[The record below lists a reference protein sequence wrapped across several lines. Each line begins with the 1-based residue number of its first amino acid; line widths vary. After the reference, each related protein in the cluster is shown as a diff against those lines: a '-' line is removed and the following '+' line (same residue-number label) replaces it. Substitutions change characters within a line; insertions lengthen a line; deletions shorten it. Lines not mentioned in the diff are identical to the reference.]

1 LLPGTPEEREGLIM
15 LARLLEFSVRQ
26 RTMVFFATFVLAG
39 IGIWSA
45 FRLSIDAVPDITNI
59 QVQINTQVPAL
70 APEEIER
77 LVTFPIETE
86 MGGIAGITELRSLSR
101 FGLSQVTLIFKD
113 GTDIYRARQLVSER
127 LQNAM
132 EELPSG
138 LTPKLAPISTGLGE
152 IFYYVVEYEANT
164 RAPLTPALS
173 PSDGERVAA
182 RPGEGNS
189 GSALMPKAREAQ
201 LMELKQI
208 HDFLIKPRLRAT
220 PGLAEVNAQGGFDKQ
235 FVVQPDPQKLR
246 SVGLTFSEV
255 AEVIAEN
262 LENAGGSVIQV
273 GGETV
278 AVRAAGRVQS
288 LEEIANLPLKF
299 GSGVAPILVRDVA
312 DVAIGKAVRTGAAT
326 YNGEEV
332 VLGAALML
340 SGENSRIVARAVG
353 ERLKEIQTKLPPGV
367 IIKPVYDRTLL
378 VDSTIWTVE
387 KNLFEGAVLVVVIL
401 FLLLGNWRGAVI
413 VMLAIP
419 LSLLFAMTGMVQGK
433 VSGNLMSLGAIDFG
447 LIVDGSVVMVENII
461 RHLRNRQ
468 RALGRRLTLT
478 ERTAEVLASA
488 KEVVN
493 PMFFG
498 VLIITVV
505 YVPILTLTG
514 IEGKMFRPMAIT
526 IIFALVGSLVIALTL
541 MPALC
546 VAWLGREGKA
556 PAKGE
561 SAEEAWHNE
570 EDDTWLVRAAKVVYR
585 PMLAFA
591 LRLRWVVVAIAVGLL
606 VLAVLTY
613 QRLGAEFVP
622 QLDEGSFATH
632 FIRVTS
638 ISIDESVAMQKRGEK
653 VLLEKFPEV
662 LYTFARLGTAEIA
675 TDPMGM
681 NVADTYMMLKPR
693 KDWRKV
699 NGRTIT
705 KDELANLMTIELGK
719 HVPGEAHLFSQPIE
733 MRFNE
738 ILEGTRA
745 DLAVK
750 IVGDDFAVMQEL
762 GAKAKAILEKV
773 PGAADVQFDALG
785 KTPLLEIIP
794 RRDVMGRHN
803 LHAAEINAVVQH
815 ALAGEELG
823 TIIEGSRRSPVT
835 VRLAEHERNRV
846 DELKRLP
853 VRVGEGGLLPLGS
866 VAELR
871 MGETVAAITREYGQR
886 RAAVLVNLRGR
897 DIESF
902 VREAQEKII
911 AGLELPPGY
920 AVEFGGQF
928 KNLIEAKQRLMVV
941 VPVALMLILILIWF
955 TFRSV
960 RQTLLISLCVPLAAT
975 GGVFALWLRDL
986 PFSISAAVGFI
997 ALSGIAVLNG
1007 LMIVTFF
1014 NQLRERGADLRTA
1027 VWDGSLLRLRPKL
1040 MTALVASL
1048 GFVPMAISSGAG
1060 AEVQRPLATVVI
1072 GGIVSS
1078 TFLTL
1083 VLLPTLYEWV
1093 EAKRSS
1099 RREEA
1104 LTETTTAATTKE

>member
-1 LLPGTPEEREGLIM
+1 M
-15 LARLLEFSVRQ
+15 LNRLLELSVRQ
-26 RTMVFFATFVLAG
+26 RSLIFFATFILAG
-39 IGIWSA
+39 VGVWSA
-45 FRLSIDAVPDITNI
+45 LRLPIDAVPDITNV

-70 APEEIER
+70 APEEIEK

-86 MGGIAGITELRSLSR
+86 MGGIAGVTELRSLSR
-101 FGLSQVTLIFKD
+101 FGLSQVTLVFKD

-138 LTPKLAPISTGLGE
+138 VAPKLAPISTGLGE
-152 IFYYVVEYEANT
+152 IFYYVVEYDSAATNKPPT
-164 RAPLTPALS
+164 R
-173 PSDGERVAA
+173 D
-182 RPGEGNS
+182 
-189 GSALMPKAREAQ
+189 AQ

-208 HDFLIKPRLRAT
+208 HDLLVKPRLRST
-220 PGLAEVNAQGGFDKQ
+220 PGLAEVNASGGYDKQ

-246 SVGLTFSEV
+246 SVGLTFGEV
-255 AEVIAEN
+255 AAVIAEN

-273 GGETV
+273 GGESV
-278 AVRAAGRVQS
+278 SIRAAGRVQS
-288 LEEIANLPLKF
+288 LEEIAALPLKF
-299 GSGVAPILVRDVA
+299 GAGVAPILVRDVA
-312 DVAIGKAVRTGAAT
+312 EVAIGRAVRTGAAT

-340 SGENSRIVARAVG
+340 AGDNSRIVARAVG
-353 ERLKEIQTKLPPGV
+353 ERLKEIQTKLPDGV
-367 IIKPVYDRTLL
+367 VIKPVYDRTVL

-387 KNLFEGAVLVVVIL
+387 KSLFEGAVMVVVIL
-401 FLLLGNWRGAVI
+401 FLMLGNWRAAVI
-413 VMLAIP
+413 VALAIP
-419 LSLLFAMTGMVQGK
+419 LSLLFAMTGMVQGR

-447 LIVDGSVVMVENII
+447 LIVDGSVVMVENIL
-461 RHLRNRQ
+461 RHLMDRQ
-468 RALGRRLTLT
+468 RALGRRLTLV
-478 ERTAEVLASA
+478 ERVNEVLAGA
-488 KEVVN
+488 REVVN

-505 YVPILTLTG
+505 YVPILALTG

-526 IIFALVGSLVIALTL
+526 VIFALVGSLVIALSL

-546 VAWLGREGKA
+546 VAWLGGGRKSPAPEGASSA
-556 PAKGE
+556 PGFH
-561 SAEEAWHNE
+561 SE
-570 EDDTWLVRAAKVVYR
+570 EDDTWLVRLAKVVYR
-585 PMLAFA
+585 PVLGFA
-591 LRLRWVVVAIAVGLL
+591 LRNRVVVVAVGVGLFALAL
-606 VLAVLTY
+606 VTY

-638 ISIDESVAMQKRGEK
+638 IGIDESIEMQKRGEK
-653 VLLEKFPEV
+653 VILQKFPEV

-675 TDPMGM
+675 TDPMGV

-693 KDWRKV
+693 KEWRTV
-699 NGRTIT
+699 NGRPVT
-705 KDELANLMTIELGK
+705 KDELANLMTRELGL

-750 IVGDDFAVMQEL
+750 IVGDDFGVMQEL
-762 GAKAKAILEKV
+762 GTKAKEILEKI

-794 RRDVMGRHN
+794 RRDAMGRYN
-803 LHAAEINAVVQH
+803 LHAAEINSVVKH
-815 ALAGEELG
+815 ALAGDELG
-823 TIIEGSRRSPVT
+823 AIVEGNRRSPVT
-835 VRLAEHERNRV
+835 VRLAERNRNRV
-846 DELKRLP
+846 EELKRLP

-902 VREAQEKII
+902 VREAQEKI
-911 AGLELPPGY
+911 AGGLELPAGY

-928 KNLIEAKQRLMVV
+928 KNLIEAKKRLTVV
-941 VPVALMLILILIWF
+941 VPAALALILMLIWF

-1048 GFVPMAISSGAG
+1048 GFVPMAIASGAG

-1072 GGIVSS
+1072 GGIISS

-1083 VLLPTLYEWV
+1083 VLLPTLYEWL
-1093 EAKRSS
+1093 EGRFSKSAEQESTQAPQSINK
-1099 RREEA
+1099 
-1104 LTETTTAATTKE
+1104 

>member
-1 LLPGTPEEREGLIM
+1 M
-15 LARLLEFSVRQ
+15 LHRLLEFSVHR
-26 RTMVFFATFVLAG
+26 RAAVFFATLVLAAVG
-39 IGIWSA
+39 VWSA

-86 MGGIAGITELRSLSR
+86 MGGIAGVTELRSLSR
-101 FGLSQVTLIFKD
+101 FGLSQVTLVFAD

-127 LQNAM
+127 LQNAL
-132 EELPSG
+132 EELPPG

-152 IFYYVVEYEANT
+152 VFYYVVDYE
-164 RAPLTPALS
+164 
-173 PSDGERVAA
+173 
-182 RPGEGNS
+182 S
-189 GSALMPKAREAQ
+189 GTTNKPPIRDAQ

-220 PGLAEVNAQGGFDKQ
+220 PGLAEVNASGGYDKQ

-246 SVGLTFSEV
+246 SVGLTFSDV
-255 AEVIAEN
+255 ASVVAEN

-273 GGETV
+273 GGESV
-278 AVRAAGRVQS
+278 AIRAAGRVQS
-288 LEEIANLPLKF
+288 AEEIAAIPLKF
-299 GSGVAPILVRDVA
+299 GSGVAPILVGDVA

-326 YNGEEV
+326 YNGEEA

-340 SGENSRIVARAVG
+340 AGENSRIVARRVA
-353 ERLKEIQTKLPPGV
+353 ERLEEIQTKLPPGV
-367 IIKPVYDRTLL
+367 IIRPVYDRTIL
-378 VDSTIWTVE
+378 VDATIWTVE

-401 FLLLGNWRGAVI
+401 FLLLGNWRAAVI
-413 VMLAIP
+413 VALAIP
-419 LSLLFAMTGMVQGK
+419 LSMLFAITGMVQSQ

-461 RHLRNRQ
+461 RHLTDRQ
-468 RALGRRLTLT
+468 RALGRRLTLA
-478 ERTAEVLASA
+478 ERMTEVLVSA

-505 YVPILTLTG
+505 YVPILALTG

-526 IIFALVGSLVIALTL
+526 VIFALVGSLAIALAL

-546 VAWLGREGKA
+546 VALLGGKRKVA
-556 PAKGE
+556 VGDTPAT
-561 SAEEAWHNE
+561 SVHRSH
-570 EDDTWLVRAAKVVYR
+570 EDDTWLVRAAKMVYR
-585 PMLAFA
+585 PVLAFA
-591 LRLRWVVVAIAVGLL
+591 LRFRLVVVALAAGLFA
-606 VLAVLTY
+606 LAVVVY

-638 ISIDESVAMQKRGEK
+638 IGIDESIAMQKRGEK

-675 TDPMGM
+675 TDPMGV

-693 KDWRKV
+693 KEWRKV
-699 NGRTIT
+699 GGHTIT

-750 IVGDDFAVMQEL
+750 IVGDDFTVMQEL
-762 GAKAKAILEKV
+762 GKKAKEILEKI

-785 KTPLLEIIP
+785 KIPLLEIIP
-794 RRDVMGRHN
+794 RRDVMSRYN

-835 VRLAEHERNRV
+835 VRLSEHTRNRV
-846 DELKRLP
+846 EALKRLP
-853 VRVGEGGLLPLGS
+853 VRAGESGLLPLGN

-902 VREAQEKII
+902 VREAQGKI
-911 AGLELPPGY
+911 ASGLKLAPGY
-920 AVEFGGQF
+920 AIEFGGQF
-928 KNLIEAKQRLMVV
+928 ENLIQAKRRLWVLG
-941 VPVALMLILILIWF
+941 PVALVLILTLIYF
-955 TFRSV
+955 TIR
-960 RQTLLISLCVPLAAT
+960 RLWQTLLISVCVPLAMT
-975 GGVFALWLRDL
+975 GGVFALWLRGM
-986 PFSISAAVGFI
+986 PSSISAAVGFI

-1014 NQLRERGADLRTA
+1014 NQLRERGAGLRTA

-1048 GFVPMAISSGAG
+1048 GFVPMAIATGAG

-1083 VLLPTLYEWV
+1083 VLLPTLYEWM
-1093 EAKRSS
+1093 ERRSS
-1099 RREEA
+1099 KLPPSPGFGAAGNVQSSKEA
-1104 LTETTTAATTKE
+1104 PINRSQDV